1 MNEIKPII
9 YNMSGA
15 ARRLGVT
22 YPTLMRFVR
31 DGLIKIIQ
39 YPGYSPR
46 ISERAIEDFICQGE
60 SNHPDFS
67 NDQIKSGTSVTTITN
82 TVRAHAAAQRLK
94 SG

>member
-1 MNEIKPII
+1 MSDIKPLM

-15 ARRLGVT
+15 ARRLGIT
-22 YPTLMRFVR
+22 YPILKRLIA
-31 DGLIKIIQ
+31 DGLIKTIK
-39 YPGYSPR
+39 YPGYSRR
-46 ISERAIEDFICQGE
+46 ISEKALEDFICQGE

-67 NDQIKSGTSVTTITN
+67 NDQITSGTSVTTIKN